1 MLDFNSYSH
10 LNWSNPWSIH
20 SEEKPSWDSVKTYL
34 EDGCVF
40 IDVGCQKGIYS
51 QGVIDVL
58 GENCSVYGFDV
69 LEHAK
74 IREIE
79 NNNKN
84 FKFYHSACGDGKP
97 HDVVVHYDSNTIAE
111 AQDSI
116 KLDDFVTEEGLE
128 RVDFV
133 KIDVDGCQSY
143 VLEGMKGILEKFN
156 PVLMIEIESGLE
168 DIKEF
173 LRQYGYRY
181 LYSKNDVNRFFSK

>member
-1 MLDFNSYSH
+1 MLNFDSYSH
-10 LNWSNPWSIH
+10 LNWGGSWSIH

-84 FKFYHSACGDGKP
+84 FKFYPSACGDGKP

-133 KIDVDGCQSY
+133 KIDVDGCESY

>member
-1 MLDFNSYSH
+1 MGVSSLMWGVRRVSTHRVS
-10 LNWSNPWSIH
+10 LMS
-20 SEEKPSWDSVKTYL
+20 SVRT
-34 EDGCVF
+34 
-40 IDVGCQKGIYS
+40 
-51 QGVIDVL
+51 VL
-58 GENCSVYGFDV
+58 

-84 FKFYHSACGDGKP
+84 FKFYPSACGDGKP
-97 HDVVVHYDSNTIAE
+97 HDVCVHYDSNTIAK

-116 KLDDFVTEEGLE
+116 KLDDFVDEEGLE

-133 KIDVDGCQSY
+133 KIDVDGCESY
-143 VLEGMKGILEKFN
+143 VLEGMRGILEKFN

-168 DIKEF
+168 NIKEF